1 MLNLTFLLQCI
12 NSVVLLTAAVL
23 CLRVAAGSP
32 SGNPFHD
39 TAWKVVGVAFLWHA
53 ACDALQ
59 NVFGGI
65 ALRAGM
71 TSPAMDTY
79 KVWMPV
85 MNHSRTFLL
94 DGLALGLLGL
104 ALYRGLPDRRFWRG
118 VAAVL
123 AAGFAAG
130 VALGMREG
138 GFTGGGH
145 YSAVAIWDV
154 IELIA
159 LLSAMFGLLLTN
171 RADRLLWAFLAAYGL
186 RLALGIF
193 WFTVLAQ
200 KDQPGAWHPPTWTL
214 NALRIG
220 LGLVMIAAALRRLH
234 QHRRGRPVH
243 GMLGRPIAP
252 VPMLR

>member
-1 MLNLTFLLQCI
+1 MLTFTLQCI
-12 NSVVLLTAAVL
+12 NSVVLLAAAIL
-23 CLRVAAGSP
+23 CLRVAVKSP
-32 SGNPFHD
+32 SGNAFHD
-39 TAWKVVGVAFLWHA
+39 TGWKVVGVGFLWHA
-53 ACDALQ
+53 TCDALQ
-59 NVFGGI
+59 NAYGGAAI
-65 ALRAGM
+65 AAGR
-71 TSPAMDTY
+71 TSALWASY
-79 KVWMPV
+79 LEWLPV

-94 DGLALGLLGL
+94 DGLAVGLLAL
-104 ALYRGLPDRRFWRG
+104 ALYRRTPDRRFWRG
-118 VAAVL
+118 VVALL

-130 VALGMREG
+130 IALGVREG

-159 LLSAMFGLLLTN
+159 LLSALFGLLLTN

-214 NALRIG
+214 SALRIG

-243 GMLGRPIAP
+243 GMLGRTIAP
-252 VPMLR
+252 APMLR